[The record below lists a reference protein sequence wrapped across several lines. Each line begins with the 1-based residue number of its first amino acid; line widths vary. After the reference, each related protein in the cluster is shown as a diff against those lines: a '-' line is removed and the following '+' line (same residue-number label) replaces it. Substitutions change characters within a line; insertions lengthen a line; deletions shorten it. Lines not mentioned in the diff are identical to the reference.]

1 MRVVTVPCLS
11 DNYAYLVVGEGK
23 KAFVV
28 DPSEAGPVE
37 AVLAREGLE
46 LVAILDTHHHWDHVG
61 GNEALAAR
69 FGVPVYAHESD
80 RGRVPGQTHDVREGQ
95 RFEVAGLAIDPL
107 HVPGHTL
114 GAVAYHVGDGVF
126 TGDTLFIAGCGRL
139 FEGTPEQMHVSLSE
153 KIAALP
159 PETLVYCGHEYT
171 VSNLQFA
178 LHVEPGNA
186 DARAQL
192 DAARARRA
200 GGEPTVPS
208 TLADELRV
216 NPFLRV
222 GEAGV
227 RARFPG
233 STPADVLAGV
243 RKAKD
248 GFKAR

>member
-1 MRVVTVPCLS
+1 VPCLS

-28 DPSEAGPVE
+28 DPSEAAPVE
-37 AVLAREGLE
+37 AALAREQLE

-69 FGVPVYAHESD
+69 FGVPIWAHESD
-80 RGRVPGQTHDVREGQ
+80 RGRVPGQTNDVREGE

-114 GAVAYHVGDGVF
+114 GAVAYHVSGAVF
-126 TGDTLFIAGCGRL
+126 TGDTMFIAGCGRL
-139 FEGTPEQMHVSLSE
+139 FEGTPEQMHVSLSD
-153 KIAALP
+153 KIGKLP
-159 PETLVYCGHEYT
+159 ADTQVYCGHEYT
-171 VSNLQFA
+171 VANLHFA
-178 LHVEPGNA
+178 LHVEPDNA
-186 DARAQL
+186 AARARL
-192 DAARARRA
+192 DAARATRA
-200 GGEPTVPS
+200 GGGPTVPS
-208 TLADELRV
+208 TIGEELAI

-222 GEAGV
+222 GEPAV

-233 STPADVLAGV
+233 ATPADVLAGV

-248 GFKAR
+248 GFTAPSR